1 MIRAMVA
8 SVLCFAWYSGAAYAA
23 DDSIDRR
30 IPDEYESVGG
40 HALGLGNSGVAALG
54 GPSAVRMNPGLLPL
68 EPQYSVSL
76 GYHWPTF
83 GRDFYQG
90 GVVDSVTSSVAAGVM
105 YTGFN
110 DTFEGNRWAGER
122 DAQTEK
128 RLSLAVAKAFRKVA
142 LGLNGQWINGFEDAG
157 MTSEHRK
164 GATFGFGVAGLF
176 TEKVRFGASVEN
188 LGNDNVAMIAPQTS
202 RVGFALLMLGGD
214 FSTHLDYRQRQRI
227 PSIEGAAPQ
236 IGVEPRDV
244 GFQKSEKMVIGSFSA
259 RFYDVLR
266 LLGSYG
272 QAISEDKRQSL
283 SGGVGLVHQNFSLSY
298 DVSRPYLS
306 EKKVHHAVNLNLMMA
321 M

>member
-1 MIRAMVA
+1 MMRATVA
-8 SVLCFAWYSGAAYAA
+8 TIFLTWCGITLAA

-76 GYHWPTF
+76 GYHWPSF
-83 GRDFYQG
+83 GRNFYQG

-110 DTFEGNRWAGER
+110 DSFKDERWAGER

-142 LGLNGQWINGFEDAG
+142 LGLSGQWINGFESIG
-157 MTSEHRK
+157 MESEHRK
-164 GATFGFGVAGLF
+164 GATFGFGLAGLF
-176 TEKVRFGASVEN
+176 TEKIRFGASVEN
-188 LGNDNVAMIAPQTS
+188 LGNDDVAMIAPQTT
-202 RVGFALLMLGGD
+202 RAGIAFLMMGGN

-227 PSIEGAAPQ
+227 PAIEGAPPQ
-236 IGVEPRDV
+236 IGSDPSDG
-244 GFQKSEKMVIGSFSA
+244 GFEESEKMLVGSFSA
-259 RFYDVLR
+259 RIYDVVR
-266 LLGSYG
+266 LLGAYG
-272 QAISEDKRQSL
+272 QAISEDARQSV
-283 SGGVGLVHQNFSLSY
+283 SGGVGLVHERFSLSY

-306 EKKVHHAVNLNLMMA
+306 EKKVHHAVNLNFMMA